1 MDDSSRRAPRRK
13 RRRTLPKP
21 VGIAIVGIVGVAL
34 LGAVMLLAFRMVR
47 HGSLPGIRLASAD
60 VGSLSDADL
69 HDAIQELEEKR
80 AADRV
85 TLRRPSSGA
94 ARSASTETTG
104 VELGYVI
111 DLQETADD
119 VLARGRQGNPIA
131 ALADQLKATFGT
143 IEMDPVD
150 SFVTGRQ
157 GFVDIAAE
165 LSSPPF
171 YGGVRFTGTKA
182 EPRYPK
188 PGVVVSD
195 SEIVTNALDAVRSP
209 GDDTINVRGRPIDP
223 STDESDVDDLVAQ
236 AELAVDGPVTLAVGS
251 RSVTFT
257 PRDIAELLK
266 TQRSGSDDD
275 MELALNVPPKA
286 MLEIAGDRLSA
297 LETPPQDASFELVG
311 GSVDVVPSE
320 PGFRLVPKTTAAQ
333 LLELALEEGPGEARI
348 KGKKEEAELTTKDA
362 KALNIDER
370 VSTFTTYH
378 SCCEPRVE
386 NIHRIADI
394 VDGAVVQPGDSFSL
408 NDFVGPRTIA
418 NGFVAAP
425 AIRDGEFVEEVGGG
439 ISQFATTTFNAIF
452 FGGYDF
458 LEYQPHSYYIS
469 RYPPGRE
476 ATISTP
482 APDLAF
488 LNDSDAGVYIDTSY
502 TETSITVS
510 FYGNQDFE
518 VTANEG
524 PRKQVTPPKEECRE
538 NETLAPGTESVVQEG
553 LTGFDI
559 VVTRDFSD
567 DRSDETFSTHY
578 DMQPRIVEKRKCP
591 KKKN

>member
-1 MDDSSRRAPRRK
+1 M
-13 RRRTLPKP
+13 
-21 VGIAIVGIVGVAL
+21 AIVGVLGVAL
-34 LGAVMLLAFRMVR
+34 LGVVTLLVFRVVR
-47 HGSLPGIRLASAD
+47 HGALPGIRLASAD
-60 VGSLSDADL
+60 VGALSDGDL

-80 AADRV
+80 ASDRV
-85 TLRRPSSGA
+85 TLRRSASGA

-111 DLQETADD
+111 DLEETADE
-119 VLARGRQGNPIA
+119 VLTRGRQGNPVA
-131 ALADQLKATFGT
+131 ALVDQLKATFGT

-150 SFVTGRQ
+150 SFVTDQQ

-171 YGGVRFTGTKA
+171 YGGVRFSGTKV

-209 GDDTINVRGRPIDP
+209 GDDTITVRGRSIDP
-223 STDESDVDDLVAQ
+223 STDEGDVDDLVAQ
-236 AELAVDGPVTLAVGS
+236 AELAVDGSVTLTVGS

-257 PRDIAELLK
+257 PREIAAALK
-266 TQRSGSDDD
+266 TRRSGSGDD
-275 MELALNVPPKA
+275 MELALHVPPKA
-286 MLEIAGDRLSA
+286 MLDIAGDRLSA
-297 LETPPQDASFELVG
+297 LETPPQDASFELAG

-333 LLELALEEGPGEARI
+333 LLEVALEEGPGEARI
-348 KGKKEEAELTTKDA
+348 EGKKEEAELTTKEA
-362 KALNIDER
+362 KALKIDEQ

-518 VTANEG
+518 VTAHEG

-538 NETLAPGTESVVQEG
+538 NEALATGTESVLQEG

-559 VVTRDFSD
+559 VVTRDYSNG
-567 DRSDETFSTHY
+567 RSDETFSTHY

-591 KKKN
+591 KKN

>member
-1 MDDSSRRAPRRK
+1 
-13 RRRTLPKP
+13 
-21 VGIAIVGIVGVAL
+21 VGIAIVVVVGLTL
-34 LGAVMLLAFRMVR
+34 LSAVLLIGFRLVR
-47 HGSLPGIRLASAD
+47 QGSLPGLELASED
-60 VGSLSDADL
+60 VGALSDDDL
-69 HDAIQELEEKR
+69 REAIRAVGDARSENALI
-80 AADRV
+80 V
-85 TLRRPSSGA
+85 TRPASGA
-94 ARSASTETTG
+94 ARAVTLETTG
-104 VELGYVI
+104 EALGYHI
-111 DLQETADD
+111 DIDETAEAI
-119 VLARGRQGNPIA
+119 LTRGRQGNQVA
-131 ALADQLKATFGT
+131 ALADQLVATFGT
-143 IEMDPVD
+143 IEVEPVD
-150 SFVTGRQ
+150 SLI
-157 GFVDIAAE
+157 VDSSGSEIAAQ
-165 LSSPPF
+165 LSSPPS
-171 YGGVRFTGTKA
+171 YGGIGFTGTKPV
-182 EPRYPK
+182 PRYPK

-195 SEIVTNALDAVRSP
+195 DEVMAAVLPAVRRP
-209 GDDTINVRGRPIDP
+209 GRDRVTVRGTPIDP
-223 STDESDVDDLVAQ
+223 PTDRADVDELVAQ
-236 AELAVDGPVTLAVGS
+236 AELAVDGPVTLTIGS

-257 PRDIAELLK
+257 PRDIAAILK
-266 TQRSGSDDD
+266 TRRSGTGDD
-275 MELALNVPPKA
+275 MELALHAPADAV
-286 MLEIAGDRLSA
+286 LEVAGDELSA

-311 GSVDVVPSE
+311 SSVRVVPSE
-320 PGFRLVPKTTAAQ
+320 PGLRLEPKVTGAQ
-333 LLELALEEGPGEARI
+333 LVEVALEEGPGTAKI

-362 KALNIDER
+362 KALDIDER

-394 VDGAVVQPGDSFSL
+394 VDGAIVRPGESFSL

-418 NGFVAAP
+418 NGFVGAP

-502 TETSITVS
+502 TDTSITVS
-510 FYGNQDFE
+510 FYGSQSFE
-518 VTANEG
+518 VTAQEG
-524 PRKQVTPPKEECRE
+524 PRKQVTPPKEQCRE
-538 NETLAPGTESVVQEG
+538 NESLAPGTENVVQEG

-559 VVTRDFSD
+559 VVTREFSNG
-567 DRSDETFSTHY
+567 RSDETFSTHY

>member
-1 MDDSSRRAPRRK
+1 MTDSSRRAPRRG
-13 RRRTLPKP
+13 RRRTLPQP
-21 VGIAIVGIVGVAL
+21 VGIAIVAIVGLAL
-34 LGAVMLLAFRMVR
+34 LSLVTLVGFRLVR
-47 HGSLPGIRLASAD
+47 HGSLPGVELASED
-60 VGSLSDADL
+60 VGALSDADL
-69 HDAIQELEEKR
+69 RDAIRDVWDERSEDPL
-80 AADRV
+80 
-85 TLRRPSSGA
+85 TLTRPASEA
-94 ARSASTETTG
+94 AREVTVETTG
-104 VELGYVI
+104 DELGYHI
-111 DLQETADD
+111 DVNETAEAI
-119 VLARGRQGNPIA
+119 LTRGRQGNPLA
-131 ALADQLKATFGT
+131 ALADQIVATFGT
-143 IEMDPVD
+143 IEVDPVD
-150 SFVTGRQ
+150 SLLVDSDSGLEVTSR
-157 GFVDIAAE
+157 

-171 YGGVRFTGTKA
+171 YGAVRFAGT
-182 EPRYPK
+182 EPEPNYPK
-188 PGVVVSD
+188 PGVVVS
-195 SEIVTNALDAVRSP
+195 EEEVVAAVETAVREP
-209 GDDTINVRGRPIDP
+209 GADRVTVRGTPMDP
-223 STDESDVDDLVAQ
+223 PTDISDVDDLVAQ
-236 AELAVDGPVTLAVGS
+236 AELAVDGPVTLTVGT

-257 PRDIAELLK
+257 PRDIAEALK
-266 TQRSGSDDD
+266 TRRTGNGDD
-275 MELALNVPPKA
+275 MKLELHAPPKA
-286 MLEIAGDRLSA
+286 ILEIAGDRLSA

-311 GSVDVVPSE
+311 GSVGVVPSE

-333 LLELALEEGPGEARI
+333 LLEIALQEGPGIERI
-348 KGKKEEAELTTKDA
+348 KGQKEEAELTTREA
-362 KALNIDER
+362 KALDIDEQ

-418 NGFVAAP
+418 NGFVGAP

-518 VTANEG
+518 VTAREG

-538 NETLAPGTESVVQEG
+538 NEELAPGTESVVQEG

-567 DRSDETFSTHY
+567 GRSDETFSTHY

-591 KKKN
+591 KRN